1 MQRMAGR
8 VKSLTSDAM
17 AGDDATGGSWEDTV
31 VRRLQRRMQE
41 LESKK

>member
-17 AGDDATGGSWEDTV
+17 TGEDAPGGGWEDTV